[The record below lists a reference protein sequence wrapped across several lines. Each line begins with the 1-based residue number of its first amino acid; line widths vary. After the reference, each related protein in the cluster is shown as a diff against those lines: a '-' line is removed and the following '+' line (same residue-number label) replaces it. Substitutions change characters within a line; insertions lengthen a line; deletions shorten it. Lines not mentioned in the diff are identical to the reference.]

1 MSFAEFRPLC
11 KKIIKLTFSHWFF
24 NSIIKN
30 CSTCCS
36 SESFCRWFLC
46 CNFFL
51 IFFTAGKHLIF
62 YFINSWHYI
71 LVVIQKSVW
80 SVTNFMWK
88 RFQLVFNTVYI
99 KGGLISE
106 GSDKIIYWI
115 GRYSFLLG
123 FITSKNPKDL
133 WFYILIKKFSTQ
145 PLMFVWHH
153 KTLKEKVS
161 IESINYIIRPH
172 L

>member
-1 MSFAEFRPLC
+1 MCNLRLSRLSHIFLYRLVTSTESWLLFWELKKCALYYILHSNEVKIGHGSHKSWVPKSATMQ

-51 IFFTAGKHLIF
+51 IFFTAGKYLIF

-71 LVVIQKSVW
+71 LVVIQKSIW

-88 RFQLVFNTVYI
+88 RFQLVFNTV
-99 KGGLISE
+99 
-106 GSDKIIYWI
+106 
-115 GRYSFLLG
+115 
-123 FITSKNPKDL
+123 
-133 WFYILIKKFSTQ
+133 
-145 PLMFVWHH
+145 
-153 KTLKEKVS
+153 
-161 IESINYIIRPH
+161 
-172 L
+172 